1 MRIQRKLL
9 TGQQKDK
16 ICKKYRTPGIE
27 VGDVKMPL
35 CQSMNCPLRAVMLTN
50 NEAQNVCFEGL
61 KRLQDSIQR
70 FLNDEIE
77 VEDDL

>member
-16 ICKKYRTPGIE
+16 ICKKYRTPGIK
-27 VGDVKMPL
+27 VGDVKMPP
-35 CQSMNCPLRAVMLTN
+35 CQSMNCPLRAV
-50 NEAQNVCFEGL
+50 
-61 KRLQDSIQR
+61 QR
-70 FLNDEIE
+70 FLDDEIE

>member
-16 ICKKYRTPGIE
+16 ICKKYRTPGIK
-27 VGDVKMPL
+27 VGDVKMPP
-35 CQSMNCPLRAVMLTN
+35 CQSMNCPLRAVLFTSN
-50 NEAQNVCFEGL
+50 GAGNVCFENL

-70 FLNDEIE
+70 FLDDEIE
-77 VEDDL
+77 VEEDL